1 VSFGSLALPA
11 AASGAIL
18 VAWFAGGARRGSGV
32 FYVLFACAVT
42 ISVQLV
48 GIFLV
53 FATLIVPALATRY
66 AAAGRM
72 PKAYAVAVA
81 GYALGL
87 VISALFDAPSG
98 PTVVWAMA
106 IAGVVAA
113 LAERHA
119 RVTA

>member
-1 VSFGSLALPA
+1 M
-11 AASGAIL
+11 
-18 VAWFAGGARRGSGV
+18 

-66 AAAGRM
+66 SGARRM
-72 PKAYAVAVA
+72 AKAYAVAVA

-87 VISALFDAPSG
+87 VVSALFDAPSG

-113 LAERHA
+113 LAERRTRLEA
-119 RVTA
+119 